1 MTSMRTATRRVLPA
15 LVGVTVGASVVL
27 STAACSSDEPAD
39 PAYTAAVSKY
49 QSFVADEAKQLLT
62 RTTEFVALVKAGK
75 VEEAKAAYSAA
86 RAPWER
92 IEPVAESFGD
102 LDPKIDGRADVVSD
116 GMPFTGF
123 HRLEK
128 DLWVDG
134 LQSDSSAI
142 ADQLLKDVT
151 EIAGRA
157 PKAKLTATKLAN
169 GSKELLDEVATGKI
183 TGEEERYS
191 HTDLYDFKENVD
203 GSKAAID
210 ALRPVIQ
217 QRNPALLSQIDGAF
231 SALDAELAKYQVGS
245 DYKTYTELTKEQLR
259 TLAQLVDAVAEPVSK
274 VAGVVDGKGSSS

>member
-1 MTSMRTATRRVLPA
+1 MTSLRTATRRVLPA
-15 LVGVTVGASVVL
+15 LVGTAVVL
-27 STAACSSDEPAD
+27 SSAACSSDEPTD
-39 PAYTAAVSKY
+39 PAFTAAVSKY
-49 QSFVADEAKQLLT
+49 QSFVADEAKELLT

-134 LQSDSSAI
+134 LQPDSSTI

-151 EIAGRA
+151 EIADRA
-157 PKAKLTATKLAN
+157 PKATLTAAKLAN

-183 TGEEERYS
+183 TGEGERYS

-210 ALRPVIQ
+210 ALRAVIQ
-217 QRNPALLSQIDGAF
+217 QRNPSLLSQIDGAF
-231 SALDAELAKYQVGS
+231 TALDAELAKYQVGS
-245 DYKTYTELTKEQLR
+245 GFTSYTELTKEQLR